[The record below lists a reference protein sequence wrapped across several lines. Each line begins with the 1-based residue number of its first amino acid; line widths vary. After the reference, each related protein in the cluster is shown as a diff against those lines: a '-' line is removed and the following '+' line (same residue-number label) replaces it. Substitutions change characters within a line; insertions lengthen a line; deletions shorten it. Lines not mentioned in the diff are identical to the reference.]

1 MAESA
6 RRVLLIGLDAADPE
20 LIERWTSDGTL
31 PHLAALRRAGRSG
44 RLASSAEYLAGSP
57 WPTFYTGQ
65 PPSRHGIYHDYQWR
79 QEQMGFAAPTRDWVS
94 ASPFWRHLPGEVPVI
109 AYDVPMSLG
118 VQPFNGIELSGWA
131 AHDKLAPPASYPADL
146 LPAIQRQFGEWH
158 IGPEQYGPPPVGELL
173 ELHHRLR
180 QGVRHSADLVLWLLE
195 RPWRLAIAAFG
206 ALHRGGHRLF
216 DRSSIAGAVTE
227 AEGDRFDRALRD
239 LYVACDEAVGRMVAA
254 APEAAV
260 IAFSTHG
267 MMANTSRVDLLDE
280 MLARVLEGRPD
291 VHPKRGLL
299 RRFGEAVPVRWRR
312 AAALHV
318 PKALRNRIMTL
329 WSAGGIPWDR
339 TQAFTLRADL
349 QGYLRVNL
357 QGREQRGIVSAG
369 PSLEGLCDRI
379 AEGLMSF
386 RDSTTQEPMIAAV
399 ERIDRVYADGDRRD
413 RLPDLV
419 VRWSDTPAAAHV
431 AVESPVFG
439 RVVRSTPGRIP
450 NGRSGNH
457 RGEGFVIAAGPGIG
471 AGRLGPGADI
481 LDLPPTVVRMLGTRA
496 ELPLAGKVIPELVP
510 AS

>member
-1 MAESA
+1 MTRTA
-6 RRVLLIGLDAADPE
+6 RRVLMIGLDAADPE
-20 LIERWTSDGTL
+20 LIERWTGDGTL

-79 QEQMGFAAPTRDWVS
+79 QEQMGFAAPTRNWVA
-94 ASPFWRHLPGEVPVI
+94 ASPFWRHLSGDVPVI

-118 VQPFNGIELSGWA
+118 VESFNGIELSGWA
-131 AHDKLAPPASYPADL
+131 AHDKLAPPASYPADM
-146 LPAIQRQFGEWH
+146 LPAIQRRFGEWH
-158 IGPEQYGPPPVGELL
+158 IGPEQYGPPPVAELL
-173 ELHHRLR
+173 QLHQQLRL
-180 QGVRHSADLVLWLLE
+180 GVEHSADLALWLLE
-195 RPWRLAIAAFG
+195 RPWRLEIVAIG

-216 DRSSIAGAVTE
+216 DRSSIAGGLTE
-227 AEGDRFDRALRD
+227 PEGDRFDRALRE
-239 LYVACDEAVGRMVAA
+239 LYVACDDAVGRLVAA
-254 APEAAV
+254 APGAVV

-280 MLARVLEGRPD
+280 MLARVVEGRRD
-291 VHPKRGLL
+291 VRPQRGLL

-318 PKALRNRIMTL
+318 PNALRNRIMTL
-329 WSAGGIPWDR
+329 WSAGGIAWDK

-357 QGREQRGIVSAG
+357 KDREQRGIVPAG
-369 PSLEGLCDRI
+369 APFEGLCDRL

-386 RDSTTQEPMIAAV
+386 RDSVSQEPIIAAV
-399 ERIDRVYADGDRRD
+399 ERIDRLYCDGDRRD

-419 VRWSDTPAAAHV
+419 IRWSDTPALAHV
-431 AVESPVFG
+431 AVESPEFG
-439 RVVRSTPGRIP
+439 RIERSTPGRIP

-457 RGEGFVIAAGPGIG
+457 RGQGFLIAAGPGITSG
-471 AGRLGPGADI
+471 PLGPGPDI
-481 LDLPPTVVRMLGTRA
+481 LDLAPTVVRMLGARA
-496 ELPLAGKVIPELVP
+496 ELPLAGKAIPELVP

>member
-1 MAESA
+1 MTESA
-6 RRVLLIGLDAADPE
+6 RRVLMIGLDAADPE
-20 LIERWTSDGTL
+20 LIERWTGDGTL

-79 QEQMGFAAPTRDWVS
+79 QEQMGFAAPTRDWVA
-94 ASPFWRHLPGEVPVI
+94 ASPFWRHLAADVPVI

-118 VQPFNGIELSGWA
+118 VEPLNGVELSGWA

-146 LPAIQRQFGEWH
+146 LPTVRRQFGEWH
-158 IGPEQYGPPPVGELL
+158 IGPEQYGPPPVAELL
-173 ELHHRLR
+173 ELHRQLR
-180 QGVRHSADLVLWLLE
+180 HGIEHSADLALWLLQ
-195 RPWRLAIAAFG
+195 RPWRLAIVAIG

-227 AEGDRFDRALRD
+227 AEGDRFDGALRD
-239 LYVACDEAVGRMVAA
+239 LYVACDNAVGRLVAA
-254 APEAAV
+254 APDASV

-280 MLARVLEGRPD
+280 MLARVLEGRRD
-291 VHPKRGLL
+291 VRPQRGLL

-318 PKALRNRIMTL
+318 PHALRNRIMTL
-329 WSAGGIPWDR
+329 WSAGGIAWDK

-357 QGREQRGIVSAG
+357 EGREQRGIVPAG
-369 PSLEGLCDRI
+369 APLESLRDRL

-386 RDSTTQEPMIAAV
+386 RDSRSQEPMIAAV
-399 ERIDRVYADGDRRD
+399 ERIDRLYGNGNRRD

-419 VRWSDTPAAAHV
+419 VRWSDSPAAAHV
-431 AVESPVFG
+431 AVESPGFG
-439 RVVRSTPGRIP
+439 RIARSTPGRIP

-457 RGEGFVIAAGPGIG
+457 RGQGFVIAAGAGIT
-471 AGRLGPGADI
+471 AGPLHPGADI
-481 LDLPPTVVRMLGTRA
+481 LDLPPTVIRMLDTRT
-496 ELPLAGKVIPELVP
+496 ELPLAGKVIRELVP
-510 AS
+510 A